1 MKTAVSVNLA
11 SVPFRKDRP
20 ILVGSLA
27 VGLLMVG
34 VLVMM
39 LYLIW
44 IEKDE
49 GKETAA
55 TIAKVRSELNKRS
68 AEEAR
73 LEEFMRRPEN
83 AAVLEKSVLVNL
95 LLRRKGISWTMIFRD
110 LEQVLPYN
118 VKVTQVRPQVNMSE
132 QNPGQHDIM
141 LDMTVASQ
149 TAEPIIDLIKALES
163 SSLFGE
169 TNVASTLPPTETS
182 ALLPVQS
189 ECKICAR
196 TLTFNS

>member
-1 MKTAVSVNLA
+1 MRTAVSVNLA

-55 TIAKVRSELNKRS
+55 MLAQVRSEVSKLS
-68 AEEAR
+68 AEEGR
-73 LEEFMRRPEN
+73 LDEFLRRPEN
-83 AAVLEKSVLVNL
+83 AAVLEKSVFLNL
-95 LLRRKGISWTMIFRD
+95 LLRRKAISWTMIFRD
-110 LEQVLPYN
+110 LEQVVPYN
-118 VKVTQVRPQVNMSE
+118 VKITQVRPMVSVSE
-132 QNPGQHDIM
+132 RNPGEYEIL

-149 TAEPIIDLIKALES
+149 TSEPIIELLMALEKS
-163 SSLFGE
+163 KLFGSAVVS
-169 TNVASTLPPTETS
+169 NSQPPTDTEPLFRYKMS
-182 ALLPVQS
+182 VPYAHEL
-189 ECKICAR
+189 
-196 TLTFNS
+196 